1 MRKLKILI
9 GLSLIFFAS
18 NINAQS
24 SLGSLSANANA
35 SAQLLIPMT
44 IAVGTSSLN
53 FGTIIQTTA
62 NTAGTVVMPA
72 TNTTITYTELFAA
85 TTLTG
90 IINPTRGS
98 FSVTGTP
105 NESFAIVLPD
115 NITLTN
121 TTSAAKSET
130 LTVSALVSSF
140 ADAAHSLISTLSSNG
155 TGSFT
160 VGGTLTIPA
169 GQMGGSYAGDYAVT
183 VDYN

>member
-1 MRKLKILI
+1 MNRVNLHNYFKLPCVGNLKISKCKNMRKLKILI

-115 NITLTN
+115 NFIFT
-121 TTSAAKSET
+121 
-130 LTVSALVSSF
+130 
-140 ADAAHSLISTLSSNG
+140 G